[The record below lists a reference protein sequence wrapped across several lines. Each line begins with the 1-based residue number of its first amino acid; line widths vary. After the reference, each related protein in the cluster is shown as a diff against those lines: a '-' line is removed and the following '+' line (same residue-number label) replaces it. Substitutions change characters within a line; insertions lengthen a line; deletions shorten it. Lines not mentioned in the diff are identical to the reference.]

1 VETLSSREVYRNAWM
16 SVREDEVR
24 WPDGTPGIAAELREE
39 TGLSASRLEHLG
51 RLHASYGFCSQGF
64 DVYLATGLR
73 AGPLDR
79 EATEQDMQHRLVSPQ
94 EFLELV
100 RTGQVVDAPTL
111 AACSLVQL
119 SAG

>member
-1 VETLSSREVYRNAWM
+1 VGSRR
-16 SVREDEVR
+16 VRGR
-24 WPDGTPGIAAELREE
+24 RRARRGELREE

-73 AGPLDR
+73 AGPLAR